1 MATANA
7 DGSIVLKTKIDESGA
22 KSGFSNLKS
31 GALKVGKALGAMGV
45 AGATAVAA
53 ITKKAVESYAE
64 YEQLAGGVETLF
76 KDSADVLMG
85 YADKAYQ
92 TAGLSA
98 NAYMETVTSFSAS
111 LLQSLGGDT
120 AKSADYANQAII
132 DMSDN
137 ANKMG
142 TSMEM
147 IQNAYQGFAKQN
159 YTMLDNLKLGYGGTK
174 EEMQRLLDDAEKIS
188 GIEYDISSFADV
200 TQAIHIM
207 QMELGIS
214 GYSADELKEKLS
226 NMSLTTDEIKKVAQ
240 DMGISYEEAMTKMK
254 DGTLTVK
261 DAQVLLG
268 TTAKEA
274 STTIQGSASAMKASW
289 ENLLVGMADESM
301 DFDALLKNFI
311 ESVGTFAENLV
322 PRIKVALGGIIELI
336 SSVAPMLVKEL
347 PTLLQELLPMA
358 LTAIIDI
365 VMAISEVLP
374 SLLKTVI
381 TSLVSVLPTLIP
393 QLVTAITQL
402 FVLLLQN
409 IDDIIMPIISAIP
422 SIINSLID
430 ALLANFPLILDA
442 YIQLFSALVDAIPTI
457 IPIITEALPQI
468 INSIV
473 DALLANFPLLL
484 DSSIQ
489 LFLALVSAIPEIIPQ
504 LITAL
509 SQIVGII
516 VVNLVSKI
524 PKLFGS
530 IWDSLV
536 SIFSAVPQFFASVFK
551 NAVEFIKL
559 PFRTIIGFFKGVWQG
574 IKNVFSKVGSSI
586 GDAIKGAVSSA
597 VNKVLSGATRII
609 NGFISSINVAVG
621 VINAIPGVNIKK
633 INQLS
638 VPKLAKGAVI
648 PGGKPFLAMLGDQP
662 SGQTNIEAPLDTIVD
677 AVRIALGGSGG
688 FNGRVE
694 VPIYLDSRQIAVAIR
709 DAENNLGTQTV
720 TGGFANAY

>member
-31 GALKVGKALGAMGV
+31 GAIKVGKALGAMGV
-45 AGATAVAA
+45 AGATAVAT

-188 GIEYDISSFADV
+188 GIKYDISSFADV
-200 TQAIHIM
+200 TQAIHVM
-207 QMELGIS
+207 QTELGI
-214 GYSADELKEKLS
+214 
-226 NMSLTTDEIKKVAQ
+226 T
-240 DMGISYEEAMTKMK
+240 
-254 DGTLTVK
+254 
-261 DAQVLLG
+261 G

-322 PRIKVALGGIIELI
+322 PRIKVALGGIIKLI
-336 SSVAPMLVKEL
+336 SSLAPMLVKEL

-358 LTAIIDI
+358 LTAIGDI
-365 VMAISEVLP
+365 VLTIGEVLP
-374 SLLKTVI
+374 SLLETVI
-381 TSLVSVLPTLIP
+381 KSLVAVLPTLIP

-402 FVLLLQN
+402 IVLILEN
-409 IDDIIMPIISAIP
+409 INDIIMPII
-422 SIINSLID
+422 D
-430 ALLANFPLILDA
+430 ALPLIVESVM
-442 YIQLFSALVDAIPTI
+442 SALLSNM
-457 IPIITEALPQI
+457 PIIIRALILATMEIVKALPRI
-468 INSIV
+468 LGSLLKAYLKYWTTIWESI
-473 DALLANFPLLL
+473 
-484 DSSIQ
+484 
-489 LFLALVSAIPEIIPQ
+489 
-504 LITAL
+504 
-509 SQIVGII
+509 
-516 VVNLVSKI
+516 K
-524 PKLFGS
+524 
-530 IWDSLV
+530 
-536 SIFSAVPQFFASVFK
+536 SVFSNVGGWFGEK
-551 NAVEFIKL
+551 FGDAWENVKKKFSKVKEF
-559 PFRTIIGFFKGVWQG
+559 FSGVWQK
-574 IKNVFSKVGSSI
+574 IKDVFSKVGTSI
-586 GDAIKGAVSSA
+586 GGAISGAVKGA
-597 VNKVLSGATRII
+597 VNKVLSNATRII
-609 NGFISSINVAVG
+609 NGFIRGINVAVG

-638 VPKLAKGAVI
+638 VPKLAKGAVL
-648 PGGKPFLAMLGDQP
+648 PPNKPFLAMVGDQK
-662 SGQTNIEAPLDTIVD
+662 SGTNVEAPLDTIVD
-677 AVRIALGGSGG
+677 AMKIALGGSKG
-688 FNGRVE
+688 FSGRIE
-694 VPIYLDSRQIAVAIR
+694 VPLYLNGKQIALAIR
-709 DAENNLGTQTV
+709 DAENELGTQTV
-720 TGGFANAY
+720 FGGFANAY